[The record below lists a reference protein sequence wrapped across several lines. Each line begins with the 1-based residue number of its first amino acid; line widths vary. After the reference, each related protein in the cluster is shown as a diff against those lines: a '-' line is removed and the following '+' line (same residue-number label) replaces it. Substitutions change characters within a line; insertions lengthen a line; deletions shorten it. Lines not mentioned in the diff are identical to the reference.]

1 MYTLTTNVC
10 RGITPFTE
18 RNPPMHDMTRAAGE
32 TGGYFIEDFTY
43 DDRLRVNEARRLTLE
58 QVADDVDSTAG
69 ARRDRIGDRGRGGWV
84 GHNQDRD
91 EQHVI
96 DKVELLWQKWTPDQ
110 VALEAG
116 MAVYLDRLTDKQREA
131 IRLVYSAGL
140 TMRVAAAYSGV
151 TLSAFQRRLEPAI
164 ESLRRMLAEAFIREE
179 EAA

>member
-1 MYTLTTNVC
+1 
-10 RGITPFTE
+10 
-18 RNPPMHDMTRAAGE
+18 MHEMTRAAGE
-32 TGGYFIEDFTY
+32 TGGYFIDDFTY

-69 ARRDRIGDRGRGGWV
+69 ARRDRIGQASTGWV

-91 EQHVI
+91 DKLVI
-96 DKVELLWQKWTPDQ
+96 DKVELLWQRWTPEQ

-131 IRLVYSAGL
+131 IRLTFNAGL
-140 TMRVAAAYSGV
+140 TERVAAAYMGI
-151 TLSAFQRRLEPAI
+151 AQPPFHRLLDRAVEN
-164 ESLRRMLAEAFIREE
+164 LRQMLAEAFIREE